1 MTIEREKIHI
11 WDIPIDRVDRTQAMA
26 IFDELIAK
34 PGVSMIVTPN
44 SEIIMNAS
52 KDEDLADLIRE
63 AELVIPDGIGLVYAS
78 KFLGKPLHERVTGI
92 DFADAALARWAACMA
107 FSSLLIRSRL
117 R

>member
-63 AELVIPDGIGLVYAS
+63 AELV
-78 KFLGKPLHERVTGI
+78 
-92 DFADAALARWAACMA
+92 
-107 FSSLLIRSRL
+107 
-117 R
+117 